1 MQNERQAAILNYL
14 AEKNE
19 AKNEELLQVIG
30 NYSMMTL
37 WRDLA
42 KLEQD
47 GKIIRIRGGAILAS
61 PAQNGIE
68 PSLGLRMKQNISEKE
83 DIAKIALTLIET
95 NRAYYMDAGSTIY
108 TLAKHLQND
117 SFTVIT
123 SAANIACELVQHNKH
138 SITLLGGQ
146 MNSVTLSCSGP
157 QAMDMLDEMNIDI
170 ALMATSG
177 FSQHSGF
184 SSGCLAE
191 AQLKN
196 LVIKKAR
203 LSVML
208 MDYAK
213 ISKNH
218 PFTFANLDDIDVVIG
233 DQMLSSQFI
242 SEAEEH
248 GILVFTPRD
257 GLSEEERVK
266 RFKEKLNE
274 GQ

>member
-19 AKNEELLQVIG
+19 AKNEELLRVIG

-42 KLEQD
+42 KLEER
-47 GKIIRIRGGAILAS
+47 GKIIRRRGGAIIVS
-61 PAQNGIE
+61 SSQDGVE
-68 PSLGLRMKQNISEKE
+68 PSLGQRMKQNISEKVA
-83 DIAKIALTLIET
+83 IAQIALSLIET

-108 TLAKHLQND
+108 TLAKLLKND
-117 SFTVIT
+117 NFTVIT

-138 SITLLGGQ
+138 AITLLGGQ
-146 MNSVTLSCSGP
+146 VNSVTLSCSGP

-177 FSQHSGF
+177 FSPHSGF

-191 AQLKN
+191 AQLKK

-203 LSVML
+203 NTVML

-213 ISKNH
+213 MSKSH
-218 PFTFANLDDIDVVIG
+218 PFTFARLSDIDVIIG
-233 DQMLSSQFI
+233 DGLLPEQFI
-242 SEAEEH
+242 AEAKAQ
-248 GILVFTPRD
+248 GIVVFTPKD
-257 GLSEEERVK
+257 GLTDEERVK
-266 RFKEKLNE
+266 CFKEKLSE
-274 GQ
+274 RQ